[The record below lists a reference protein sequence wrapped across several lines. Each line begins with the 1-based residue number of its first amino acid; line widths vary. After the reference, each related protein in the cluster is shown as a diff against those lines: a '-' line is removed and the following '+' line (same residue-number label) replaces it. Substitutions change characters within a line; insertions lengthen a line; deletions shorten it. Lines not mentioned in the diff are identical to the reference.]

1 MTPRPVVP
9 PITIRDLNSIDDL
22 QKLQAVE
29 KQVWGMGDEDS
40 LALTLAIALKAAGSI
55 FVGAFEKEKMVGFA
69 FGFLGREHG
78 QTTTEY
84 ALVMLAAAAVAGL
97 LLAWATKSHGISKLF
112 DAVIEKA
119 LP

>member
-1 MTPRPVVP
+1 MSDVLLRIW
-9 PITIRDLNSIDDL
+9 ITINGR
-22 QKLQAVE
+22 
-29 KQVWGMGDEDS
+29 
-40 LALTLAIALKAAGSI
+40 
-55 FVGAFEKEKMVGFA
+55 
-69 FGFLGREHG
+69 LGRDESG

-97 LLAWATKSHGISKLF
+97 VLAWATKSHGISRLF

>member
-1 MTPRPVVP
+1 VSDVLLRIWIMINARISPRE
-9 PITIRDLNSIDDL
+9 S
-22 QKLQAVE
+22 
-29 KQVWGMGDEDS
+29 
-40 LALTLAIALKAAGSI
+40 
-55 FVGAFEKEKMVGFA
+55 
-69 FGFLGREHG
+69 G

-97 LLAWATKSHGISKLF
+97 VLAWATKSHAISRLF